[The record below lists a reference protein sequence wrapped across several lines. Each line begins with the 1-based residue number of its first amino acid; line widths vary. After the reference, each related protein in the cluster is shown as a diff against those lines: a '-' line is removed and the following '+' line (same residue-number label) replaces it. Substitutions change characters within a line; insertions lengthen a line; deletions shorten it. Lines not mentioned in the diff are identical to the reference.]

1 MTSHAFY
8 NNVAPFPSRQRP
20 TPGSSSSHPF
30 PQPPLRS
37 LPTFG
42 SPNEYPNP
50 PTHYFPSK
58 AGAYNRRQRSS
69 SLEEEGA
76 QAGEERRAPGP
87 FPGAGGG
94 KMRRDDRTTWDAGS
108 ELMRVEREE
117 GPAEEA
123 SPPGDEMETD
133 DKEETDATSVRSKDA
148 ESIKD
153 SASGKDVAKKRSR
166 TLTTAHQTAVLNA
179 LLAKTRFPS
188 TETREEV
195 GQQIGMSARR
205 VQIWFQ
211 NRRQSQKRA
220 RDREASEVGA
230 APTSHHYDYQQRSDP
245 YARYPPPP
253 AHSSASSSSTVRP
266 DLSRQTS
273 MDSLASRSS
282 FASAR
287 SSHSS
292 FSQHRAPRDT
302 LSPLSDVAPRWPGAP
317 SYGSGWQQHHQPP
330 QQVTSPGPGEA
341 GSRGSLYFP
350 PPPMPTARQGSIDM
364 ETSRPRSS
372 STTAD
377 GSVKLPSLSAVL
389 GGALPGP
396 TEGYNASQPPP
407 RQVVFSHSQPF
418 SPQASNAS
426 RPPPPA
432 PSSGTRAFTNA
443 RSILSPPSP
452 PLPGNGNNSSVS
464 SRPFDDGFSR
474 LRISSEGP
482 LSPQTRQA
490 SPPDIL
496 DAAME
501 TVYRP
506 TNVNPPR
513 SSLPPLRL
521 GGQGG
526 SRTSEAD
533 AALLAPILPPIN
545 LSSTAEKSKHTLP
558 PISSLALSSPSQRFP
573 SRASTWSQQSAQSA
587 TSSAGGHTRSSV
599 SSFDTLGTGWGGG
612 PTSHASSRT
621 SFSSEV
627 QEEWERMSQAGVIG
641 NGTGGRKVKTEVG
654 PWDHR
659 GEAGRSV
666 AGSTMATPVAVSTSA
681 DVRMEG

>member
-1 MTSHAFY
+1 
-8 NNVAPFPSRQRP
+8 
-20 TPGSSSSHPF
+20 
-30 PQPPLRS
+30 
-37 LPTFG
+37 
-42 SPNEYPNP
+42 
-50 PTHYFPSK
+50 
-58 AGAYNRRQRSS
+58 
-69 SLEEEGA
+69 
-76 QAGEERRAPGP
+76 
-87 FPGAGGG
+87 
-94 KMRRDDRTTWDAGS
+94 
-108 ELMRVEREE
+108 
-117 GPAEEA
+117 
-123 SPPGDEMETD
+123 
-133 DKEETDATSVRSKDA
+133 
-148 ESIKD
+148 
-153 SASGKDVAKKRSR
+153 
-166 TLTTAHQTAVLNA
+166 
-179 LLAKTRFPS
+179 
-188 TETREEV
+188 
-195 GQQIGMSARR
+195 MSARR

-211 NRRQSQKRA
+211 NVGCFDSDILALIRNDLSHLVHFNQRRQSQKRA

-282 FASAR
+282 FVSAH

-292 FSQHRAPRDT
+292 FSQHRGPRDT

-330 QQVTSPGPGEA
+330 PQQVTSPGSGEA
-341 GSRGSLYFP
+341 GNRGSMYFP
-350 PPPMPTARQGSIDM
+350 SPPVLTARQGSIDM

-377 GSVKLPSLSAVL
+377 GPVKLPSLSAVL
-389 GGALPGP
+389 GGPLPGSA
-396 TEGYNASQPPP
+396 EGYNASQPPP
-407 RQVVFSHSQPF
+407 RQVVFSHSQPP
-418 SPQASNAS
+418 SSAAS

-452 PLPGNGNNSSVS
+452 PTSSSGPGTSVS

-506 TNVNPPR
+506 TNINPPR
-513 SSLPPLRL
+513 SSLPPLRF
-521 GGQGG
+521 GGAPGG
-526 SRTSEAD
+526 RSSEAD

-545 LSSTAEKSKHTLP
+545 LSSSSEKSKHTLP
-558 PISSLALSSPSQRFP
+558 PISSLALSSPSQPFP

-599 SSFDTLGTGWGGG
+599 SSFDTLGTGWGGA
-612 PTSHASSRT
+612 PASHASSRT

-654 PWDHR
+654 PWDH
-659 GEAGRSV
+659 AGR
-666 AGSTMATPVAVSTSA
+666 GSAVATPLASA